1 MSERI
6 PTLRAILKCAN
17 HPSISAIKEYNRT
30 CHQFF
35 FPVVEKE
42 NIIKELQKLNLKKVT
57 QKTDIQVKILKDS
70 KYFFAGY
77 FQMFFFISMFRSFSI
92 IFKNGICESCFQEM
106 DKKSL
111 KKTTDFSV
119 SCLWF
124 RRFWRE
130 FLSKQLTTFFDNILL
145 KYQCGFRPWY
155 TTLSIANVVKM
166 EEGFR
171 QQSSILEY
179 Y

>member
-6 PTLRAILKCAN
+6 PTLRAILKCAS

-30 CHQFF
+30 FHQFF

-57 QKTDIQVKILKDS
+57 QETDIQVKILKDS
-70 KYFFAGY
+70 KYVFAGY
-77 FQMFFFISMFRSFSI
+77 FQMFFFISMFCSFSI
-92 IFKNGICESCFQEM
+92 IFKNGICESCFQER

-111 KKTTDFSV
+111 KKTTD
-119 SCLWF
+119 
-124 RRFWRE
+124 

-145 KYQCGFRPWY
+145 KYRCGFRKGHSTQHCLLLMLEKW
-155 TTLSIANVVKM
+155 M
-166 EEGFR
+166 EALDNKVAF
-171 QQSSILEY
+171 
-179 Y
+179 